1 MMLRAKLMSVFMA
14 LVAQLPLRQQPA
26 PPAPPQPAQTFW
38 VQTDNTPRAN
48 IAGVVL
54 PARGTPKGTLFVC
67 HGYGRRKEGMYGL
80 NWIREQLGWN
90 IVLFDFREHGQSSKS
105 IHLCSLGYNEIWD
118 VKAVVDHAEQQ
129 GLAKPYAIYG
139 VSMGAST
146 GVRWAAQD
154 PRIKGVLAL
163 SPYRSGLDACR
174 LFLWR
179 KFHLVFDSTDL
190 HAGLKAMLS
199 AVDLPTDVAARND
212 LRLWILCG
220 ENDWWP
226 VSHEQSILDGS
237 PSPPSFKKLFVIPGG
252 NHGNLWA
259 WKGNSTIPAHDQIV
273 RDFLRA
279 CRAN

>member
-1 MMLRAKLMSVFMA
+1 MRRAVVGLL
-14 LVAQLPLRQQPA
+14 LV
-26 PPAPPQPAQTFW
+26 
-38 VQTDNTPRAN
+38 
-48 IAGVVL
+48 GVVL
-54 PARGTPKGTLFVC
+54 TGARWLRAGARPRTTQDFWVTTRNTPQATIAGHVIYSQAGTARGTMIVC
-67 HGYGRRKEGMYGL
+67 HGWHNSKEYCYGYDWVCKDP
-80 NWIREQLGWN
+80 GWN
-90 IVLFDFREHGQSSKS
+90 MVCFDFREHGQSTHTR
-105 IHLCSLGYNEIWD
+105 HLSSLGYHEIWD
-118 VKAVVDHAEQQ
+118 VKAVVDYAEQQ

-146 GVRWAAQD
+146 GVRWASQD
-154 PRIKGVLAL
+154 ARIKGVLAL
-163 SPYRSGLDACR
+163 SPYRSGLDACE

-199 AVDLPTDVAARND
+199 AVNLPTDIAARND

-220 ENDWWP
+220 EHDWWP

-259 WKGNSTIPAHDQIV
+259 WKGNRAIPAHDQIV
-273 RDFLRA
+273 RDFLKA
-279 CRAN
+279 CR